1 MKNNR
6 KAINL
11 LCSQFISEIGNW
23 IDRVALL
30 TLVYNVSKSSL
41 QMSILSILILSP
53 AIIFG
58 IPFGKIIDLSNKKT
72 ILVFGDISRAL
83 LVILVP
89 YFTNYVFLI
98 VFIISSVTAI
108 YENTRNSIIP
118 ELITKEEIRKI
129 NSLSSSLNSIM
140 MVIGPS
146 IGGLLTSYLNLK
158 YCFFID
164 SFTFLV
170 SAIFVSQISYHKY
183 ESTENKSRN
192 IRYLEFLKYLKSNFI
207 IKSLIILNGLIG
219 LFAGIL
225 NGLLIVYMINY
236 LHTDS
241 KGYGFILTSKGTAM
255 VITSLYVYK
264 YIKTIKNETLLL
276 TGVIGIGISTTLF
289 SLSNIFVF
297 ALFIHF
303 VNGICNSFYA
313 IARTTIIQE
322 NCNKKLLGR
331 VFSFNSIVG
340 NISSIIS
347 LLIGGII
354 SNTISVKTIFLTSGI
369 SIALIG
375 MVYFINLKKLS

>member
-6 KAINL
+6 NAINL

-118 ELITKEEIRKI
+118 ELTTKEEIRKI

-170 SAIFVSQISYHKY
+170 SAIFVSQISYHK
-183 ESTENKSRN
+183 NKSRN

-225 NGLLIVYMINY
+225 NGLLIVYVINY